1 MLRSV
6 AALIIWLAAFA
17 SAMAHALQPG
27 FLDIRAL
34 GDERY
39 AIGWKVPQVAGTA
52 MPMSPVLPEPCAQRA
67 PPGLTFAE
75 EAFSARWTTRCEG
88 GLEGR
93 SIAVEGLEH
102 TSTDVLVRYAPAQAP
117 TLTLRLTPERT
128 GATIPR
134 APGLGEIV
142 KTYTVLGIEHILLG
156 IDHVLFVLALVLLVG
171 GGWKLIKTITAFT
184 LAHSITLSAAA
195 LGYVT
200 LPGPPVEAVIA
211 LSIVYLAH
219 ELAVRDPRSPRL
231 AERRPW
237 LVAFPFGLLHGLGFA
252 SALAE
257 LGLPHTEI
265 PAALLAFNV
274 GVEIGQLLFV
284 FALFALRA
292 ALRRLLPHRLVSGSA
307 ARVSSQVVLY
317 AVGSLSSFWL
327 IQRVAGFW

>member
-6 AALIIWLAAFA
+6 AAFIIWLAPCA
-17 SAMAHALQPG
+17 SVVAHALQPG

-34 GDERY
+34 GEERY

-52 MPMSPVLPEPCAQRA
+52 MPISPVLPERCAQRA
-67 PPGLTFAE
+67 PPGLTFAD

-134 APGLGEIV
+134 APGLGEVV

-171 GGWKLIKTITAFT
+171 GGWKLVKTITAFT

-195 LGYVT
+195 LGYVA

-219 ELAVRDPRSPRL
+219 ELDGWWPFPSACCTVSASPAHSRSWGCRTPRSRQRFSPSTWAWRS
-231 AERRPW
+231 ASSSSSSRSSRC
-237 LVAFPFGLLHGLGFA
+237 VAHC
-252 SALAE
+252 
-257 LGLPHTEI
+257 
-265 PAALLAFNV
+265 
-274 GVEIGQLLFV
+274 IGCCRTRSYQE
-284 FALFALRA
+284 ALR
-292 ALRRLLPHRLVSGSA
+292 G
-307 ARVSSQVVLY
+307 
-317 AVGSLSSFWL
+317 
-327 IQRVAGFW
+327 